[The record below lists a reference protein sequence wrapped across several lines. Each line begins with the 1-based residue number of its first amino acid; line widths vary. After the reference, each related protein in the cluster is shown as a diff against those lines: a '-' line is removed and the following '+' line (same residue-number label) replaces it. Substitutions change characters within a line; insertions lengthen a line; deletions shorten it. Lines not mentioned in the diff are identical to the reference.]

1 MESND
6 LKWQKT
12 ISIRQEDVEKLLVA
26 MQQVTKPFELDKR
39 QRVIVDYDPEIPSIK
54 MQYFTGIRKEK
65 NRIMQ

>member
-54 MQYFTGIRKEK
+54 MQYFTGIRTEK